1 MILFIAFIRLMIIFS
16 YKTDEKEKQVK
27 RYRYYIILYYN
38 YIVSITSPQRCLV
51 MYKHMLF
58 THLYLS
64 MLLSVIETS
73 IYLNLLSTLHKQSVD
88 PHTYYHNYFIILL
101 RVDIKWL
108 ELSYPSLFS
117 LTLICAYLCYIQ
129 LLLLLLSQIAP
140 PPPPTPYFF
149 IVNELSHLQTF

>member
-1 MILFIAFIRLMIIFS
+1 MRRRNRLKDIG
-16 YKTDEKEKQVK
+16 
-27 RYRYYIILYYN
+27 IILYYN
-38 YIVSITSPQRCLV
+38 YIVSIISPQSCLV

-64 MLLSVIETS
+64 MLLSVILMS

-108 ELSYPSLFS
+108 KLSYHSLFS
-117 LTLICAYLCYIQ
+117 LTLHAYLCYI
-129 LLLLLLSQIAP
+129 LPCYYPSLHP
-140 PPPPTPYFF
+140 PPHSVLLYRK
-149 IVNELSHLQTF
+149 

>member
-1 MILFIAFIRLMIIFS
+1 
-16 YKTDEKEKQVK
+16 
-27 RYRYYIILYYN
+27 
-38 YIVSITSPQRCLV
+38 
-51 MYKHMLF
+51 MYKHMMF

-101 RVDIKWL
+101 GVDIRWL

-117 LTLICAYLCYIQ
+117 LTLTCLS
-129 LLLLLLSQIAP
+129 LLHIAP
-140 PPPPTPYFF
+140 VIIIILACTP
-149 IVNELSHLQTF
+149 LQYYYYYYIYISIISYMGPMLLTLYLDKLVHS

>member
-1 MILFIAFIRLMIIFS
+1 
-16 YKTDEKEKQVK
+16 
-27 RYRYYIILYYN
+27 
-38 YIVSITSPQRCLV
+38 

-101 RVDIKWL
+101 RVDIRWL

-117 LTLICAYLCYIQ
+117 LTLTCLSLLHIAPVIIIILACTPPPI
-129 LLLLLLSQIAP
+129 LLLLLLLYISIISYMGP
-140 PPPPTPYFF
+140 MLLTLYLDKL
-149 IVNELSHLQTF
+149 VHS